1 MNEFN
6 KYIIS
11 PFKLNR
17 IINSKQLKIIDC
29 RWYINDKK
37 KGNEEYEKKHIPGAI
52 FFDLEKIS
60 NLKNPIP
67 HMLPKKEKFI
77 SFLKNNGIT
86 PDNDIVIY
94 DQIGFFCSSRV
105 WFTFSYYNF
114 KSIKILN
121 GGIKYWEENNFVL
134 SKQKKTSQKKQ
145 KKTSQKKQKIELIEK
160 KMMVV
165 NQRYVKK
172 KINDKKTLIIDARP
186 KKRFLGLEEE
196 PRKNLKRG
204 NIPGS
209 INIPF
214 TTLVDKKGR
223 FLSKSVLK
231 KKFGRHVNFSLI
243 KEIICTCG
251 SGVTACNIIF
261 GLNLLGIQNLKL
273 YDGSWAQWGKK

>member
-1 MNEFN
+1 MAMNEFN

-105 WFTFSYYNF
+105 WFTFSYYSF

-121 GGIKYWEENNFVL
+121 GGIKYWEENNFIL
-134 SKQKKTSQKKQ
+134 SKQ

-165 NQRYVKK
+165 NKRYVKK